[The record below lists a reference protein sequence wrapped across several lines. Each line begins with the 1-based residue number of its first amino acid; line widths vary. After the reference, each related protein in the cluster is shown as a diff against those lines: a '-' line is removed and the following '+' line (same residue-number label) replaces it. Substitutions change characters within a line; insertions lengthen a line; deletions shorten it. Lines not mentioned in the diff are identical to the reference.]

1 MQYIIAEETKGV
13 LNMREYVTPR
23 MTGETF
29 ASNEYISVCWGV
41 KCNVDA
47 ANDVEKEWMIGF
59 WPWWE
64 SNYKKGQTHV
74 ADHCGLLTNQWV
86 IDDNN
91 DGTVDRMV
99 ETGTDGLGNLTCT
112 LYTGPDYET
121 TASFSG
127 VTPGSYIYWTTSTAS
142 GDRTW
147 HHQGQ
152 VVGTDSSHPNR
163 S

>member
-47 ANDVEKEWMIGF
+47 ANDVEKGWMIGS

-64 SNYKKGQTHV
+64 SNYEKGQTHV

-91 DGTVDRMV
+91 DGTVDRMI
-99 ETGTDGLGNLTCT
+99 ETGTDGLGDLTCT
-112 LYTGPDYET
+112 LYTNDSYRRET
-121 TASFSG
+121 DFDG
-127 VTPGSYIYWTTSTAS
+127 VGIGSYIYWTTSS
-142 GDRTW
+142 GSRTW
-147 HHQGQ
+147 HHQGR